1 MLFPENPEKCPTLWD
16 AIAKQLRQ
24 EAMCFVIT
32 EGYGNPRAEAQRPT
46 DDLAQQVITRL
57 QQSQLCRISA
67 SRGAAVS
74 PHFAGMRDGASV
86 FITDFLSA
94 PFVGMQV
101 IQPDQLQRNLEVAV
115 VNLLFAESGVSRVV
129 IPLHLT
135 PWAMRDAKVHPT
147 AGGLVF
153 TKRA

>member
-74 PHFAGMRDGASV
+74 PHYAGMRDGASV
-86 FITDFLSA
+86 FITDFLSSSYLG
-94 PFVGMQV
+94 VQV
-101 IQPDQLQRNLEVAV
+101 IQPEQIAARLESCCREAVACRKWG
-115 VNLLFAESGVSRVV
+115 AWIQSSGVMSSTQKIPVV
-129 IPLHLT
+129 
-135 PWAMRDAKVHPT
+135 
-147 AGGLVF
+147 
-153 TKRA
+153 